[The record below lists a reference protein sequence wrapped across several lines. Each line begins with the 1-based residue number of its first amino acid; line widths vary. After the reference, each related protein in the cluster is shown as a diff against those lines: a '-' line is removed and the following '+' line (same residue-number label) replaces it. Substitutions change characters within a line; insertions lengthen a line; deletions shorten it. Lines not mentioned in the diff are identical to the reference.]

1 MIILECNMQVEKL
14 SYKHDKASG
23 YFFEELSFALEPGKI
38 HALQGKNGVGKS
50 VLLNLLSGKQPPQA
64 VVTGKLSCVKETA
77 YVNQRFDQMI
87 ADQFS
92 FQENLQFACMKA
104 YPTLF
109 SRLKQPKVD
118 RELLDRFSID
128 PSKPVRLLSG
138 GQRQI
143 LALLMVLQKPFTCL
157 LLDEPTATL
166 DEQNAEMV
174 FAFLRELVFGPMTLL
189 IVCHDKELMLRHTTG
204 RMLTLEKDESG
215 VRRLLEMR
223 F

>member
-1 MIILECNMQVEKL
+1 MITSECNMQVENL
-14 SYKHDKASG
+14 SYKHHKAST
-23 YFFEELSFALEPGKI
+23 YFFQELSFALEPGKI

-50 VLLNLLSGKQPPQA
+50 VLLNLLCGKQPSQA

-92 FQENLQFACMKA
+92 FQENLQFACMMA
-104 YPTLF
+104 YPALF
-109 SRLKQPKVD
+109 SRLKQPKID
-118 RELLDRFSID
+118 RELLERFSID
-128 PSKPVRLLSG
+128 PFKPVKLLSG

-174 FAFLRELVFGPMTLL
+174 FAFLHELVSQQVTLL
-189 IVCHDKELMLRHTTG
+189 MVCHDKELMQRHTTG
-204 RMLTLEKDESG
+204 RLLTLHKEESG
-215 VRRLLEMR
+215 IRRLL
-223 F
+223 